1 MNCEICDSKLIK
13 LKIFKKKLHK
23 ENLFG
28 LETNKNYKRILFKCV
43 SCNHYTNFHKFNN
56 FLKNVYKKS
65 YGKYSHG
72 DIKKKFEK
80 LVIKL

>member
-28 LETNKNYKRILFKCV
+28 LETNKNYKRIL
-43 SCNHYTNFHKFNN
+43 
-56 FLKNVYKKS
+56 LNV
-65 YGKYSHG
+65 
-72 DIKKKFEK
+72 
-80 LVIKL
+80 LVAIIIQIFINLIIF